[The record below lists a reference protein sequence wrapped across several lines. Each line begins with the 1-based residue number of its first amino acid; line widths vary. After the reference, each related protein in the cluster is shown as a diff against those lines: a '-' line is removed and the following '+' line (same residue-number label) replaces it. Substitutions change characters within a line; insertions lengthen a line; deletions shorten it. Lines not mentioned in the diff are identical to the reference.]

1 MTEEVVTVTRKG
13 QVTIPIRYRRK
24 YEIMEGTKLMVR
36 EESRG
41 ILFSPL
47 IPLEELAGADAG
59 KISLLE
65 AKKKLDEMRSQDR
78 Y

>member
-1 MTEEVVTVTRKG
+1 LTEEVVTVTRKG

-24 YEIMEGTKLMVR
+24 YEIREGTKLMVW

-47 IPLEELAGADAG
+47 IPLEELAGADVG
-59 KISLLE
+59 KIGLLE
-65 AKKKLDEMRSQDR
+65 AKKKLDEMRAQDR